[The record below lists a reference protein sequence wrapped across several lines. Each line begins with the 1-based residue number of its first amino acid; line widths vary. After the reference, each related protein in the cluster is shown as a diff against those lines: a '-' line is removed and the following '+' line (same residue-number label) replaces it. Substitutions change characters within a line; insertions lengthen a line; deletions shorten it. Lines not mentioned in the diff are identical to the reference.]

1 MFNLKKEK
9 KKMKKIMMTIAA
21 AFVATAMN
29 AQGYIGGSL
38 GFQTSSYDG
47 ESTTTWKIMPEV
59 GYNIND
65 SWAIGTTIGY
75 GQSGKGDDKVKTF
88 TVSPYA
94 RLAVA
99 KLSMVNVFIDG
110 GVGYSFVEQ
119 GGAKVNEFNVGLK
132 PGVALNLN
140 DKLSFVAHFGFLG
153 YQNDKVKGDDK
164 SINTFGLNL
173 DNNVSF
179 GLYLNF

>member
-1 MFNLKKEK
+1 
-9 KKMKKIMMTIAA
+9 MMTIAA

-47 ESTTTWKIMPEV
+47 ESTTTWSIMPEV
-59 GYNIND
+59 GYNLSDN
-65 SWAIGTTIGY
+65 WAIGVAVGY
-75 GQSGKGDDKVKTF
+75 GQSGKDENKIKKF

-94 RLAVA
+94 RLTVA

-110 GVGYSFVEQ
+110 GVGYTNTDYAGDKLNTF
-119 GGAKVNEFNVGLK
+119 AVGLK
-132 PGVALNLN
+132 PGVAVNLN

-153 YQNDKVKGDDK
+153 YQNDKWKDADK
-164 SINTFGLNL
+164 STNTFGLDI
-173 DNNVSF
+173 DNNVNF